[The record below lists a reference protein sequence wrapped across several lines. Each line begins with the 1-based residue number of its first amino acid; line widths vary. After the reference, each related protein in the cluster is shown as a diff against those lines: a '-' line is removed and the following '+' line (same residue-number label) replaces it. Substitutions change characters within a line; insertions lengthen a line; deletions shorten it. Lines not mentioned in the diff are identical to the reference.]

1 MLEIFDI
8 IARCYPI
15 IIIIIVL
22 GHFIGTKNPES
33 LYLLVWLFVV
43 EGLNKLIKLGLK
55 NIFGKKD
62 IPFLGK
68 GERPQDAK
76 NCGCID
82 NKKKPTSYGMPS
94 GHSHTAAFFSVY
106 SILVINSH
114 PISDGMK
121 TSLAIILTALAFW
134 IMYSRTII
142 KCHTVQ
148 QVLMG
153 GILGSVFG
161 TIAFNLKNIILQ
173 KIK

>member
-1 MLEIFDI
+1 MLEIFNI
-8 IARCYPI
+8 IARGYPM

-33 LYLLVWLFVV
+33 LYLLVWLIIV
-43 EGLNKLIKLGLK
+43 ERINQLFKLIVKY
-55 NIFGKKD
+55 IFGKKD
-62 IPFLGK
+62 IPLLGR
-68 GERPQDAK
+68 GERPEEAK
-76 NCGCID
+76 NCGYIA
-82 NKKKPTSYGMPS
+82 NGKKPTSYGMPS

-114 PISDGMK
+114 PISEGMK

-134 IMYSRTII
+134 IMYSRTIF
-142 KCHTVQ
+142 KCHTIQ

-153 GILGSVFG
+153 GILGSIFG
-161 TIAFNLKNIILQ
+161 VIAFNFKNIVLQ

>member
-1 MLEIFDI
+1 MLEFFNI
-8 IARCYPI
+8 IARGYPI
-15 IIIIIVL
+15 ILIIIVL

-33 LYLLVWLFVV
+33 LYLLVWLFFV
-43 EGLNKLIKLGLK
+43 EQLNKVLKLGLK
-55 NIFGKKD
+55 HIFGKKE
-62 IPFLGK
+62 IPILGK
-68 GERPQDAK
+68 GERPQEAK
-76 NCGCID
+76 DCGCIA
-82 NKKKPTSYGMPS
+82 NNKKPTSYGMPS

-114 PISDGMK
+114 PISEGIK

-134 IMYSRTII
+134 IMYSRTIF

-153 GILGSVFG
+153 GILGSIFG
-161 TIAFNLKNIILQ
+161 VIAFNLKNIVLQ